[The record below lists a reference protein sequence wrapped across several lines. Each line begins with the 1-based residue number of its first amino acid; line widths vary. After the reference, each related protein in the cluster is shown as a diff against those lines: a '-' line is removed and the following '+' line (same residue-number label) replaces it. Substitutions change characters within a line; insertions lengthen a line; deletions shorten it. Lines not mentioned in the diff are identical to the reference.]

1 MTDNGNGNEVLFK
14 FLQRVLV
21 ASPHYSTRRV
31 NHKFV
36 FNPRSFACASPNTFF
51 LLDLARVQLLPAVV
65 ENSGLIESESRN
77 KPTAEPP
84 KLTIQ
89 KRVLRLP
96 DFMKLNRSLIFIK

>member
-1 MTDNGNGNEVLFK
+1 VTDNGNGNEVLFK

-89 KRVLRLP
+89 KRVP
-96 DFMKLNRSLIFIK
+96 TVAGFYEIEQIVDFH

>member
-1 MTDNGNGNEVLFK
+1 ML
-14 FLQRVLV
+14 RR
-21 ASPHYSTRRV
+21 TR
-31 NHKFV
+31 
-36 FNPRSFACASPNTFF
+36 FF

-89 KRVLRLP
+89 KRVP
-96 DFMKLNRSLIFIK
+96 TVAGFYEIEQIVDFH

>member
-1 MTDNGNGNEVLFK
+1 MKFFSSFYNECLW
-14 FLQRVLV
+14 QR
-21 ASPHYSTRRV
+21 PHYSTRRV

-36 FNPRSFACASPNTFF
+36 FNPRLFACASPNTFF

-77 KPTAEPP
+77 KPTAAPP

-89 KRVLRLP
+89 KRVP
-96 DFMKLNRSLIFIK
+96 TVAGFYEIEQIVDFH